1 MNIVLYYIALFL
13 VVLFI
18 FLSHD
23 VDWSFNGPGRNHIL
37 ARKDRFE
44 EDTLRKLDREN
55 PYNNIHDYIAIEED
69 LGLRS
74 TFFFRTNY
82 ENGRL
87 IEYEDDIQ
95 ALLNGGWEVGL
106 HCDPFSVDNFDS
118 MRQEKKE
125 LESITKNTVKANR
138 SHHLAF
144 SERLPSILNE
154 LGFVY
159 DSSVMKS
166 VHKIDNKSRG
176 YLLLGKIIE
185 FPITVMDA
193 YLFTYMHIT
202 EDHVI
207 NTFRRVLESA
217 IKYNNTFNI
226 VTIIWHANVLKMK
239 GGRKYKDIL
248 EYLSGQKDVRL
259 IKGIEL
265 AGIINARS
273 KHVVEASTH
282 SH

>member
-1 MNIVLYYIALFL
+1 
-13 VVLFI
+13 VLFI

-23 VDWSFNGPGRNHIL
+23 VDWSFNGPSRDHIL

-44 EDTLRKLDREN
+44 EDTLRNLDREN
-55 PYNNIHDYIAIEED
+55 PYNNIQDYMTIEEK

-82 ENGRL
+82 ENGR
-87 IEYEDDIQ
+87 IVEYEDDIQ
-95 ALLNGGWEVGL
+95 ALLSDGWEIGL
-106 HCDPFSVDNFDS
+106 HCDSSSVDNFDS
-118 MRQEKKE
+118 MYQEKKE
-125 LESITKNTVKANR
+125 LESITKKTVKANR

-166 VHKIDNKSRG
+166 VYKIDKKSMG

-202 EDHVI
+202 EDQMI
-207 NTFRRVLESA
+207 NTFRHALESA
-217 IKYNNTFNI
+217 RRYNKTFNVI
-226 VTIIWHANVLKMK
+226 TIIWHANVLKMK

-248 EYLSGQKDVRL
+248 EYISGQEDVRL
-259 IKGIEL
+259 IKGIDL
-265 AGIINARS
+265 AGIINAGSRHEV
-273 KHVVEASTH
+273 KASTPH
-282 SH
+282 

>member
-1 MNIVLYYIALFL
+1 M
-13 VVLFI
+13 LFI

-23 VDWSFNGPGRNHIL
+23 VDWSFNGPGIDHIL

-44 EDTLRKLDREN
+44 EDTLRKLDRKN
-55 PYNNIHDYIAIEED
+55 PYNNIQDYITIEED

-82 ENGRL
+82 ENGRF
-87 IEYEDDIQ
+87 IEYEDDIR
-95 ALLNGGWEVGL
+95 ALLSGGWEVGL
-106 HCDPFSVDNFDS
+106 HCDPSSVDNFDN
-118 MRQEKKE
+118 MHQEKKE
-125 LESITKNTVKANR
+125 LESITKKTVKANR

-166 VHKIDNKSRG
+166 VRKIDNKSRG
-176 YLLLGKIIE
+176 YFLLGKIIE
-185 FPITVMDA
+185 FPITIMDA

-202 EDHVI
+202 EDQMI
-207 NTFRRVLESA
+207 NTFRYVLESA
-217 IKYNNTFNI
+217 RKYNNTFNI

-265 AGIINARS
+265 ARIINVRS
-273 KHVVEASTH
+273 RHEVEASTH